1 MTYFIKEY
9 YLYQMSMIDLNCD
22 LGEGFGNYVA
32 ETDGLLLKYISSC
45 SIACGYHAGDPLI
58 ILEAIKLGLKRNLRF
73 GAHPSYPD
81 RQGFGRRSMDLNPKE
96 HYAFILYQISAI
108 KGMVESQG
116 GRLNHVKPHGAL
128 YNDSAL
134 NEDITRPIY
143 EAILAID
150 EDLCVYGLA
159 NTAHEH
165 IADKLGISFIPEAFA
180 DRKYHYDGTLVS
192 RSNSAAILENTG
204 EVIDQVMALIHH
216 QEVVSIEGKK
226 VNIPTKTICFHGD
239 HVQTLPILK
248 EVHKTLLEANIEIK
262 FCN

>member
-1 MTYFIKEY
+1 
-9 YLYQMSMIDLNCD
+9 MSMIDLNCD
-22 LGEGFGNYVA
+22 LGEGYGNYVA
-32 ETDGLLLKYISSC
+32 GPDALLLKYISSC
-45 SIACGYHAGDPLI
+45 SIACGYHGGDPLV
-58 ILEAIKLGLKRNLRF
+58 ILEAIKLGIKRNISF

-134 NEDITRPIY
+134 NEDITRCIY
-143 EAILAID
+143 EAISVID
-150 EDLCVYGLA
+150 EDLFVYGLA
-159 NTAHEH
+159 NTAHEY

-180 DRKYHYDGTLVS
+180 DRKYHFDGTLVS
-192 RSNSAAILENTG
+192 RSISAAILENIE

-239 HVQTLPILK
+239 HARTLPILR
-248 EVHKTLLEANIEIK
+248 EVYKTLLEANIEVK

>member
-1 MTYFIKEY
+1 
-9 YLYQMSMIDLNCD
+9 MSIIDLNCD
-22 LGEGFGNYVA
+22 LGEGYGNYVA
-32 ETDGLLLKYISSC
+32 GPDALLLKYISSC
-45 SIACGYHAGDPLI
+45 SIACGYHGGDPLVL
-58 ILEAIKLGLKRNLRF
+58 LEAIKLGIKRNISF

-96 HYAFILYQISAI
+96 HHAFILYQISAI

-128 YNDSAL
+128 YIDSAL
-134 NEDITRPIY
+134 NEDITRCIY
-143 EAILAID
+143 EAISLID
-150 EDLCVYGLA
+150 EDLFVYGMA
-159 NTAHEH
+159 NTAHEY
-165 IADKLGISFIPEAFA
+165 IADKLGICFIPEAFA
-180 DRKYHYDGTLVS
+180 DRKYHFDGTLVS
-192 RSNSAAILENTG
+192 RSNSAAILENIE

-239 HVQTLPILK
+239 HARTLPILR
-248 EVHKTLLEANIEIK
+248 EVYKILLEANIEVK